1 MNVDELRARV
11 EEAQRSY
18 DQLTMENEMLWDYLL
33 RDESV
38 FQQVSEE
45 AKPAGKKGAKAKQA

>member
-18 DQLTMENEMLWDYLL
+18 DQLTMENEMLADYLL

-45 AKPAGKKGAKAKQA
+45 AKPAPGKKGAKV